1 MVDIY
6 NKENVMK
13 KVYLIDI
20 DGTVCEDIK
29 NEDSH
34 LYPTAKHYPD
44 SLELLNKWYD
54 EGNVITFFTAREEK
68 DRVVTE
74 TWLNEIGF
82 KYHNLITDKP
92 RIKDGQTYHWIDNRP
107 VKATTYLG
115 EWTELIQ
122 TKKTIE
128 TFG

>member
-54 EGNVITFFTAREEK
+54 EGNVITFFTAREAK
-68 DRVVTE
+68 DYDVTNQ
-74 TWLNEIGF
+74 WLKSKGF
-82 KYHNLITDKP
+82 KYHGLICDKP
-92 RIKDGQTYHWIDNRP
+92 RSHNGTEYVWIDNHKVRGI
-107 VKATTYLG
+107 TYTDKWGDL
-115 EWTELIQ
+115 Q
-122 TKKTIE
+122 KVTKEIL
-128 TFG
+128 TF